1 MHPQKSSHECVSLF
15 PRRVDSA
22 EAVCHTSSRN
32 SSANLRA
39 FPQLTV
45 AYYESRHQ
53 HWKAIMSSRTE
64 SVKYPRGPN
73 TALTAGG
80 STLGFCPTQERE
92 DWKRPEAHDITEA
105 FGQ

>member
-1 MHPQKSSHECVSLF
+1 
-15 PRRVDSA
+15 
-22 EAVCHTSSRN
+22 
-32 SSANLRA
+32 
-39 FPQLTV
+39 
-45 AYYESRHQ
+45 
-53 HWKAIMSSRTE
+53 MSSRTE